1 MSLRRLLLLSQVPF
15 WLILLLSFALLN
27 LTLNARV
34 ADTEQVNRT
43 RAQSSQLASAFRQV
57 LDMEASLRGFV
68 IVGRDEYLGGY
79 RTAQAALPGILGDL
93 RAQVARNPAGLT
105 PEDRRSLARID
116 RIGALATRWQ
126 QEIAQPEI
134 NLRRTQPGAAQAI
147 VASGRGK
154 RIVDAIRTEVD
165 AYGSDQTARLRAAET
180 AAALQLRRLRWM
192 LLGLGLFVL
201 LASVALTLTLS
212 QWLTRALGRLSRAA
226 GDIAQ
231 GARGVRLPLR
241 GVRDLQQVA
250 GAFNTMSGQLEE
262 AREEAAR
269 RAEALARRNAD
280 MTWLGE
286 LSDWMQAARSL
297 EEGADVLSRA
307 LPTLL
312 PGTRGV
318 LKLHNA
324 SRNLLL
330 PLVSW
335 GGLEASYQP
344 AEGCWAL
351 RRGETRRGGE
361 PSFAPPCLS
370 GADAPCFS
378 CIPLFSHGET
388 LGTLQLSPQEGEALP
403 AAAQQTLP
411 ALTRQLSLAL
421 AGLRLQER
429 LRQQTIRDPLTGLFN
444 RRHLEEQLVQ
454 AVALAHSTAQPLS
467 LIALDVDHFKR
478 LNDTFGHDA
487 GDAVLVRMGIAL
499 RDLTAQ
505 HGLATRPGGEE
516 FTVILPGMSLDL
528 AETLAETLRA
538 QVAGW
543 TLTHAGTPLGQ
554 ITLSLGVAEL
564 AEHGTP
570 ATLTRVAD
578 EALYLA
584 KRSGR
589 NRVCRPPTADV
600 ALARA

>member
-1 MSLRRLLLLSQVPF
+1 MSLRRLLLLAQVPF

-34 ADTEQVNRT
+34 ADTAQAART
-43 RAQSSQLASAFRQV
+43 RTQSLQLGSAFRQV

-68 IVGRDEYLGGY
+68 IVGRDEYLTGY
-79 RTAQAALPGILGDL
+79 RSAQAALPGILASL
-93 RAQVARNPAGLT
+93 RAQAVQDAPDARA
-105 PEDRRSLARID
+105 LARID
-116 RIGALATRWQ
+116 RIGTLATRWQ

-134 NLRRTQPGAAQAI
+134 NLRRTQPDAARAL

-154 RIVDAIRTEVD
+154 QIVDAIRTEVD
-165 AYGSDQTARLRAAET
+165 AYDSDQTARLRAVE
-180 AAALQLRRLRWM
+180 AAADLQLRRLRWL
-192 LLGLGLFVL
+192 LLGLALLVLF
-201 LASVALTLTLS
+201 ASAALTLALS
-212 QWLTRALGRLSRAA
+212 QWLTRALGRLSQAA
-226 GDIAQ
+226 GDIA
-231 GARGVRLPLR
+231 GGVAGVRLPLR
-241 GVRDLQQVA
+241 GVRDLRQVA
-250 GAFNTMSGQLEE
+250 GAFNVMSGQLEE
-262 AREEAAR
+262 AREEAAT
-269 RAEALARRNAD
+269 RAEALTRRNAD

-297 EEGADVLSRA
+297 EEGADVLGRA

-344 AEGCWAL
+344 ADGCWAL
-351 RRGETRRGGE
+351 RRGEPRRGMQE
-361 PSFAPPCLS
+361 SFAPPCLS
-370 GADAPCFS
+370 GGDAHCFT

-388 LGTLQLSPQEGEALP
+388 LGTLQLYPQEGTALP
-403 AAAQQTLP
+403 PIAEQILP
-411 ALTRQLSLAL
+411 ALTRQLALAL

-444 RRHLEEQLVQ
+444 RRHLEEQLTQ
-454 AVALAHSTAQPLS
+454 AVALAHSRPQPLS

-487 GDAVLVRMGIAL
+487 GDAVLVRIGIAL

-516 FTVILPGMSLDL
+516 FTVILPDTSLAQAEEL
-528 AETLAETLRA
+528 AEGLRA

-589 NRVCRPPTADV
+589 NRVCRPPTADLP
-600 ALARA
+600 ALAVGGN